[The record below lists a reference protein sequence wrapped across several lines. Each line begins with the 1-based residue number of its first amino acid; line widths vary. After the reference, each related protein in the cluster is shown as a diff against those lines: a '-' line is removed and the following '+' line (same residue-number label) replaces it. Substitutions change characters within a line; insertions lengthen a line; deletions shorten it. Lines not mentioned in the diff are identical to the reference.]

1 MLVGRL
7 YTLRFKT
14 SCATQVIPKPT
25 CPVPEVLDFVSSM
38 LVGVVASDT
47 SAVPGTTKVFWGWD
61 GWVNKRELMMDDGF
75 GGVKCEETTHKW
87 SSKPT

>member
-7 YTLRFKT
+7 YT
-14 SCATQVIPKPT
+14 QVTPKPT

-47 SAVPGTTKVFWGWD
+47 SAVPGTFPRFFGD
-61 GWVNKRELMMDDGF
+61 GMVGSIRRIDDG
-75 GGVKCEETTHKW
+75 
-87 SSKPT
+87 